1 MGKKKA
7 FLFTRQKK
15 NLAATGKTK
24 KNSRCSQAFL
34 FTRQKKQTWQQHVW
48 KKKNLTLFTSLH
60 THDSLLQAR
69 HHLLLTNLMCVYSE
83 RERRGEGGAEGNGD
97 GEERERERRER

>member
-1 MGKKKA
+1 MNLGGNRYENKKLFTSLPLHQRKKK
-7 FLFTRQKK
+7 
-15 NLAATGKTK
+15 LAAT
-24 KNSRCSQAFL
+24 R
-34 FTRQKKQTWQQHVW
+34 V

>member
-34 FTRQKKQTWQQHVW
+34 FTRQKKQTWQQHV
-48 KKKNLTLFTSLH
+48 
-60 THDSLLQAR
+60 
-69 HHLLLTNLMCVYSE
+69 
-83 RERRGEGGAEGNGD
+83 
-97 GEERERERRER
+97 